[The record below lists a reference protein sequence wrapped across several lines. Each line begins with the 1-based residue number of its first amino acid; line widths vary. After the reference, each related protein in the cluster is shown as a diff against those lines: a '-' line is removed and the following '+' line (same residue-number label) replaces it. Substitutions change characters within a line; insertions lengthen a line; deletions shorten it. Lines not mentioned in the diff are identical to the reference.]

1 MTSRKKVLLKVIIL
15 GDSGVGK
22 TSLMNQYVNKK
33 FSNQYKATIGADF
46 LTKEVMVDDR
56 LVTMQETE
64 VELYNE
70 FPEPIKL
77 DKNDRAK
84 TSAESCSC

>member
-1 MTSRKKVLLKVIIL
+1 MGVERRKVLLKVIIL

-46 LTKEVMVDDR
+46 LTKDVVIDEKY
-56 LVTMQETE
+56 VTMQIWDTAGQE
-64 VELYNE
+64 
-70 FPEPIKL
+70 
-77 DKNDRAK
+77 R
-84 TSAESCSC
+84 